1 MRQSIDPR
9 IPLLFA
15 VTFAIV
21 VAISAQWGTLAMALA
36 VGVIAVISS
45 STKLPRLGRRLIGL
59 NVMMVFFWL
68 LLPLEWKGPAI
79 SDWHWSTK
87 GAILPA
93 RITLRANAI
102 LLVSTALLDPLGML
116 GMLDAFRRLHLPE
129 PFLSLLGI
137 SVRYLSLLRLEFQ
150 RLRVAMLSRG
160 FRLRPTFQGYSA
172 AAMALGMLLVR
183 SLDRSDRIRRAMAAR
198 TFGPL
203 HHQPSPPLSRN
214 DWLMATGVS
223 VVIVSL
229 CVIEWSLTF
238 RV

>member
-9 IPLLFA
+9 IPLLSA
-15 VTFAIV
+15 VTFAVV
-21 VAISAQWGTLAMALA
+21 VAISTQWGTLAMALA

-79 SDWHWSTK
+79 FDWHWSTK
-87 GAILPA
+87 GSILPA

-129 PFLSLLGI
+129 PFPSLLGM

-160 FRLRPTFQGYSA
+160 FRLRPTLQGYSA

-203 HHQPSPPLSRN
+203 HHPPSPRFSRR
-214 DWLMATGVS
+214 DWLMAGGVS
-223 VVIVSL
+223 VVLVSL
-229 CVIEWSLTF
+229 CLVELSLAVWT
-238 RV
+238 

>member
-1 MRQSIDPR
+1 MRQSVDPR

-15 VTFAIV
+15 VTFAVV
-21 VAISAQWGTLAMALA
+21 VAIATQWGTLAMALA
-36 VGVIAVISS
+36 VGVITAISS
-45 STKLPRLGRRLIGL
+45 STKIPRLGRRLIGL
-59 NVMMVFFWL
+59 NVMMLFFWL

-79 SDWHWSTK
+79 SDWYWSAE

-129 PFLSLLGI
+129 PILSVLSM
-137 SVRYLSLLRLEFQ
+137 SVRYFSLLRHEFQ

-160 FRLRPTFQGYSA
+160 FRLRPTLLGYSTL
-172 AAMALGMLLVR
+172 AMALGMLLVR

-203 HHQPSPPLSRN
+203 HHPPSPRFSRR
-214 DWLMATGVS
+214 DWLMAGGVS
-223 VVIVSL
+223 AVVISL
-229 CVIEWSLTF
+229 CVIELSLAVWT
-238 RV
+238 

>member
-9 IPLLFA
+9 IPLLSA
-15 VTFAIV
+15 VTFAVV
-21 VAISAQWGTLAMALA
+21 VAISTQWGTLAMALA

-79 SDWHWSTK
+79 LDWHWSTK

-129 PFLSLLGI
+129 PFPSLLGM

-160 FRLRPTFQGYSA
+160 FRLRPTLQGYSA

-183 SLDRSDRIRRAMAAR
+183 SLDRSDRICRAMAAR

-203 HHQPSPPLSRN
+203 HLPPSPRFSRR
-214 DWLMATGVS
+214 DWLMAGGVS
-223 VVIVSL
+223 VVLVSL
-229 CVIEWSLTF
+229 CLVELSLAVWT
-238 RV
+238 